1 LPVGERKYLS
11 ATETVPKK
19 TVIAL
24 PLFYNL
30 RLWVYRPNGL
40 DRAQD
45 LYPVAAPRFIK
56 QVRRDPADNKKRDDQ
71 IADQAKILAERGD
84 EPPDRAL
91 KSKPVTDQLQRLNAA
106 TAMAATTEANVM
118 VML

>member
-1 LPVGERKYLS
+1 VPVGERKYL
-11 ATETVPKK
+11 AAAETVPKK

-24 PLFYNL
+24 PLFYSL

-40 DRAQD
+40 DRARD

-91 KSKPVTDQLQRLNAA
+91 KSKPVTDQLRRLNAA
-106 TAMAATTEANVM
+106 TAMAATMEANVM